1 MPDKQPET
9 QKLKGGEGPEEGKGV
24 VELVLQRGFM
34 QRRTAIRIRALRVYL
49 VVYLVVGGGGRGIQT
64 REDVPLSH
72 ELGSQCFRRLFL
84 RV

>member
-34 QRRTAIRIRALRVYL
+34 QRGTAIRIRALRVYL
-49 VVYLVVGGGGRGIQT
+49 VGGGGGRGIQT

-72 ELGSQCFRRLFL
+72 ELGSQRFRRLFL